1 MTSIKLE
8 PVGGDDPGL
17 KAALIEAHLPTDDIG
32 EDGRSFYRAVTENGA
47 IVGYSGIED
56 CGAACLLRSLVI
68 LPEYRRRE
76 LGRILVHMTIEQAGE
91 ASTVYLATTT
101 ASGFFEILGFSV
113 VARPDVPAAVL
124 STRQLS
130 GICPASATIMKLTR
144 PPT

>member
-1 MTSIKLE
+1 MTLIKLE

-32 EDGRSFYRAVTENGA
+32 DDGRSFYRAVTENGA

-56 CGAACLLRSLVI
+56 CGDACLLRSLVI
-68 LPEYRRRE
+68 LPEYRGRG
-76 LGRILVHMTIEQAGE
+76 LGRILAERTVDQTGE
-91 ASTVYLATTT
+91 ASTVYIATTT
-101 ASGFFEILGFSV
+101 ASGFFKILGFSV

-144 PPT
+144 PPA